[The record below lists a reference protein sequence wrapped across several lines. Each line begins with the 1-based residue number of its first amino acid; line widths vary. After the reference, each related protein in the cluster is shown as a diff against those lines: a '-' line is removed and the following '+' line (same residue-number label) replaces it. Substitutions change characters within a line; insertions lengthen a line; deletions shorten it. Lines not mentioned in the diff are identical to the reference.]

1 DLKIKEFASVPTYKR
16 MCIAI
21 LKNDYTC
28 KYMGF
33 GQTKLE
39 LEKRK
44 SALEKY
50 NNIL

>member
-1 DLKIKEFASVPTYKR
+1 

-21 LKNDYTC
+21 LKNDYSC

-44 SALEKY
+44 NALEKY